1 MPSNDFSQRT
11 STSRCPSGTRARDS
25 GRLEPAVVAL
35 FIVSDIVASATSD
48 AGNGSIC
55 DLANRDALVG
65 GRERRLPLLFRF
77 RFMATNSFGLILFPS
92 YACEQPGR
100 SVVTATTNSRT
111 EVHLY
116 LPAAR
121 QQKLEVLPQTPRE
134 TQCRSLI
141 PFQSSA
147 TAKSFV

>member
-1 MPSNDFSQRT
+1 MIFLNVLPLHD
-11 STSRCPSGTRARDS
+11 AR
-25 GRLEPAVVAL
+25 VVRVRVTADVWNPPWWPCS
-35 FIVSDIVASATSD
+35 FASDIIASATSD
-48 AGNGSIC
+48 AGNGSIG